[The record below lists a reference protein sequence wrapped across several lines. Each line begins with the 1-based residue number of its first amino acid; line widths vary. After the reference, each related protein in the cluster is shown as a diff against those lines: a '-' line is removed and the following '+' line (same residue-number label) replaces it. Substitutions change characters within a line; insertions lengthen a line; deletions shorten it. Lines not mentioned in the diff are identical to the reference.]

1 MPKNAISDAKN
12 FLKMENFHFPNIWF
26 MTKKDPDFVVY
37 TSFIWLVV
45 ICHLYINL
53 CIYKKVV
60 GVAFLFLLL
69 VLRQK
74 EVAQSAVLFFKKC
87 QNRITSKF
95 LYLEGI
101 LVIV

>member
-1 MPKNAISDAKN
+1 
-12 FLKMENFHFPNIWF
+12 
-26 MTKKDPDFVVY
+26 MTKKDSDFVVY

-53 CIYKKVV
+53 CIYKKMM

-74 EVAQSAVLFFKKC
+74 EVAQSAVLLFKKC
-87 QNRITSKF
+87 QK
-95 LYLEGI
+95 LESHQNFYI
-101 LVIV
+101 